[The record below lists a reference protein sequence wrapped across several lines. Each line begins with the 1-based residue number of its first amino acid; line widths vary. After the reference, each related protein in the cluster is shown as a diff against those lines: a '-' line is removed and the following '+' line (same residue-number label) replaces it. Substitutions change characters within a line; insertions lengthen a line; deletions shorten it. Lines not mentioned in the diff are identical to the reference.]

1 MVQNGRRARRLLP
14 IQEILRKLN
23 LSEEYAELCSSYGA
37 KLKLE
42 ILTDPGFRERGRLI
56 LVTATTPTKAGE
68 GKTVVAIGLAQALEL
83 LGKRAIVTCRQPSL
97 GPLFGTKGGGT
108 GGGLSQVEP
117 SERIN
122 LHFHGD
128 FHAIAS
134 AHNMLAAILD
144 AHLLHGNTLELDLEQ
159 IAWPRTVDMNDRV
172 LRQITI
178 GLGGQANGPSRQ
190 SGFVITAASEVMA
203 IMALAESLEDLR
215 RRIGSIVVG
224 MNRAGKPVRASDLHA
239 VGAMMALLRDAVLP
253 NLVQTTEGTPALVH
267 TGPFGNIAHGT
278 SSVISQKMGLRL
290 ADYVVNEVGFGSDLG
305 AEKYFDVVMRS
316 SGLTP
321 SLAVL
326 VASARSLKRQGSG
339 ELESGFANFIG
350 HVQLLRKF
358 GVPIVVA
365 INRFPEDSDAELQRI
380 EEYCTSCEL
389 PSALVEAFSKG
400 GAGAVDLA
408 EKVVGSVTAN
418 SAIEVR
424 SLYPL
429 ELPLEEKIRTVA
441 REVYGAADVSFTG
454 LAREKL
460 QRFSELGF
468 GKMPICVAKTQYSLS
483 DDPTRLGAPGGWT
496 LCVNDASLSAGAGF
510 VVVVAGSITLMPGL
524 PKAARAF
531 SIDVDTNGNIV
542 GV

>member
-1 MVQNGRRARRLLP
+1 MVQNGRRARRLPP
-14 IQEILRKLN
+14 IQEILCKLN
-23 LSEEYAELCSSYGA
+23 LSEEHAELCSSYGA

-42 ILTDPGFRERGRLI
+42 ILTDPGFRKRGRLI
-56 LVTATTPTKAGE
+56 LVTAITPTKAGE

-97 GPLFGTKGGGT
+97 GPLFGAKGGGT

-134 AHNMLAAILD
+134 AHNLLAAIMD
-144 AHLLHGNTLELDLEQ
+144 AHLFHGNASELDVEQ
-159 IAWPRTVDMNDRV
+159 ITWPRTMDMNDRV

-178 GLGGQANGPSRQ
+178 GLGGQANGPLRQ
-190 SGFVITAASEVMA
+190 SSFVITAASEVMA
-203 IMALAESLEDLR
+203 IMALAEGLEDLR
-215 RRIGSIVVG
+215 RRLGNIVVG
-224 MNRAGKPVRASDLHA
+224 MNRVGKPVRASDLHV

-278 SSVISQKMGLRL
+278 SSVISQKMALGL

-305 AEKYFDVVMRS
+305 AEKYFNVVMRS

-326 VASARSLKRQGSG
+326 VVSARSLKRQGSG

-350 HVQLLRKF
+350 HVQILRKF
-358 GVPIVVA
+358 GVQIVVA

-380 EEYCTSCEL
+380 EEYCTLCEL
-389 PSALVEAFSKG
+389 PSARVEAFSKG
-400 GAGAVDLA
+400 GAGTVDLA
-408 EKVVGSVTAN
+408 EKVVEAVTAN

-424 SLYPL
+424 PLYQL
-429 ELPLEEKIRTVA
+429 ELPLEEKIRTLA
-441 REVYGAADVSFTG
+441 RQVYGAADVSFTA

-460 QRFSELGF
+460 QRFTELGF
-468 GKMPICVAKTQYSLS
+468 GRMPICVAKTQYSLT

-510 VVVVAGSITLMPGL
+510 VVVVAGGITLMPGL

-531 SIDVDTNGNIV
+531 SIDVDFSGNIV

>member
-1 MVQNGRRARRLLP
+1 MVQNGRRTRRLLP

-23 LSEEYAELCSSYGA
+23 LNEEYAELCSSYGA
-37 KLKLE
+37 KLRLE
-42 ILTDPGFRERGRLI
+42 VLTDPGFGERGHLI

-97 GPLFGTKGGGT
+97 GPIFGAKGGGT

-117 SERIN
+117 SEKVN
-122 LHFHGD
+122 FHFHGD

-134 AHNMLAAILD
+134 AHNLLAAILD
-144 AHLLHGNTLELDLEQ
+144 AHLFHGNTLELDLEQ
-159 IAWPRTVDMNDRV
+159 IAWPRTVDMNDRA

-178 GLGGQANGPSRQ
+178 GLGGQADGPSRH

-215 RRIGSIVVG
+215 RRIGNIVVG
-224 MNRAGKPVRASDLHA
+224 MNRSGKPVRACDLHA

-305 AEKYFDVVMRS
+305 AEKYFNVVMRS

-326 VASARSLKRQGSG
+326 VVSARSLKRQGSG

-350 HVQLLRKF
+350 HIQLLRKF

-365 INRFPEDSDAELQRI
+365 INRFPEDSDAELRRI
-380 EEYCTSCEL
+380 EEYCASCEL

-400 GAGAVDLA
+400 GRGAVDLA
-408 EKVVGSVTAN
+408 EKVVESITAN
-418 SAIEVR
+418 SAIDVR

-429 ELPLEEKIRTVA
+429 ELLLEEKVETVA
-441 REVYGAADVSFTG
+441 REVYGAADVSFTE

-460 QRFSELGF
+460 QRFTELGF
-468 GKMPICVAKTQYSLS
+468 GKLPICVAKTQYSLT
-483 DDPTRLGAPGGWT
+483 DDPTRPGAPGGWT
-496 LCVNDASLSAGAGF
+496 LRVNDASLSAGAGF

-531 SIDVDTNGNIV
+531 SIDVDSSGNIV